1 MTWKPVLVI
10 AAVVLALLP
19 LIGVAA
25 LSVAACYFLAV
36 LCLGIAFF
44 IP

>member
-10 AAVVLALLP
+10 AAIVLALLP
-19 LIGVAA
+19 LIGVGLAA
-25 LSVAACYFLAV
+25 AVCYFLAV
-36 LCLGIAFF
+36 LCLGAAHF